1 MNGKLFVNLG
11 RRLASFGSD
20 ASSQRAIEAAAAGN
34 VWFSRP
40 QILRAVEAIR
50 TEMLDGS
57 RLERWLSHYPAL
69 PVSEPRDVLVVM
81 AGNIPLVGFFDM
93 LCVLCSGH
101 TCLVKP
107 SSKDRALMEYMVSLI
122 AAIDPAA
129 PVRIFAGEHPDAVIA
144 TGSDNAVRLFRS
156 RYGSLPLLLR
166 GSRSSVA
173 LLSGGESDGRL
184 AALADDIYSYSGLGC
199 RNVSSILL
207 PRDFSLGRLAA
218 VLSASTGFNKGY
230 IDNYRQRRAVLTMDG
245 VGFIDLGHSLLVEQ
259 RGFPAAISQIDY
271 SFYDSMEEAAEYLD
285 RNDAQIQCVACD
297 SPEPFLQR
305 RADCRPLLRAV
316 PLGAAQRPSLTDY
329 PDAVDVMEWLA
340 GIR

>member
-1 MNGKLFVNLG
+1 MNDKLFVNLG

-20 ASSQRAIEAAAAGN
+20 AESQRAIEAAVTGN
-34 VWFSRP
+34 AWFSRP
-40 QILRAVEAIR
+40 EILGAVEAIR
-50 TEMLDGS
+50 SEMLDSGYLGS
-57 RLERWLSHYPAL
+57 WLSHYPML
-69 PVSEPRDVLVVM
+69 PVSEPRTVLVVM

-107 SSKDRALMEYMVSLI
+107 SGKDRALMEYMVSLI
-122 AAIDPAA
+122 AEIDPAA

-173 LLSGGESDGRL
+173 LLSGGESDGQL
-184 AALADDIYSYSGLGC
+184 VALADDIYSYSGLGC

-207 PRDFSLGRLAA
+207 PRDFSIGRLAA
-218 VLSASTGFNKGY
+218 ALSARTGFNKGY
-230 IDNYRQRRAVLTMDG
+230 IDNYRQRQAVLTMDG
-245 VGFIDLGHSLLVEQ
+245 VAFIDLGHSLLVEQ

-271 SFYDSMEEAAEYLD
+271 SFYDSMDEAVEYLD
-285 RNDAQIQCVACD
+285 QNEVQIQCVVCN

-305 RADCRPLLRAV
+305 RPDCKPLLRAV
-316 PLGAAQRPSLTDY
+316 PIGAAQHPSLTDY

-340 GIR
+340 AIG